1 MNSLQLPFKIDK
13 TTTFH
18 KQLGDWIGNVFYDI
32 LPEAGFE
39 LRDEQVYM
47 AFQLERAYKD
57 KKVIFAEAGV
67 GTGKTL
73 VYLLYSICIARY
85 TGKPA
90 IIACADDLLIEQL
103 VKPSGDIAKLSKAL
117 GLEIDARL
125 AKSQE
130 HYLCLEKLDKERSEI
145 DAAEVFES
153 IYEGLPSFIKRNESM
168 QVFEHYGDRKEYA
181 HLNDKEWRKV
191 NWDVFQDC
199 FSCPQRQRCGLTLT
213 RDHYRKAKDLIICSH
228 DFFMEHVWTHD
239 ARKREGQLPLLP
251 EASSLVFDEGHLLE
265 TAAQKALTYRI
276 KEETLLNLLERL
288 LKFNVREEF
297 ALLIEDTLDENLI
310 FFDLLS
316 KQSTKV
322 IGSERKDIQVDDNLL
337 QSIDRLHQLLER
349 VGNELVIESQLYA
362 MEQYEQRVVEEYLD
376 SVEKSLS
383 LIIHEKNSIY
393 WLEEQQ
399 GHQTLV
405 LMPRKVEEILQ
416 EHVFSKKIPIVFSSA
431 TLSENNSFQLI
442 SSTLG
447 ISKFDSFSVESPFD
461 YEQNMQVFLPTLD
474 ELDLFQDKLSIVK
487 NRLIKS
493 EGRTLIL
500 FSSTEELDTFKR
512 ENKKI
517 EYPFSI
523 LYDGDAERSQ
533 LVKQF
538 QEDEHSVLCSARL
551 WEGLDIPG
559 SSLSHVLIW
568 DLPFPPNDPVFNAKR
583 NDRKDPYWEVD
594 VPYMLLRLRQG
605 IGRLIRTSSDRGT
618 ITILSERM
626 HHDPRLFKRIKSIFP
641 KGVKI
646 QKG

>member
-1 MNSLQLPFKIDK
+1 MKDIVSQRLPFTIDK
-13 TTTFH
+13 TSTFYD
-18 KQLGDWIGNVFYDI
+18 QLGDWIGNVFYDI

-39 LRDEQVYM
+39 LRDEQIYM

-103 VKPSGDIAKLSKAL
+103 VKPTGDIAKLSKAL
-117 GLEIDARL
+117 DLEIDARL

-130 HYLCLEKLDKERSEI
+130 HYLCLEKLDKERAEIDSSEI
-145 DAAEVFES
+145 FHS
-153 IYEGLPSFIKRNESM
+153 IYANLPSFTKKNESM
-168 QVFEHYGDRKEYA
+168 QAFQHYGDRKEYP
-181 HLNDKEWRKV
+181 HLNDEEWKKI
-191 NWDVFQDC
+191 NWDAFQDC

-213 RDHYRKAKDLIICSH
+213 RDHYRRGTELIICSH

-239 ARKREGQLPLLP
+239 ARIREGQLPLLP

-297 ALLIEDTLDENLI
+297 ALLIEDTLDENTV
-310 FFDLLS
+310 FFNLLGEN
-316 KQSTKV
+316 STKV
-322 IGSERKDIQVDDNLL
+322 IGSERKDIKMDESLL
-337 QSIDRLHQLLER
+337 QSIHRLHQLLER
-349 VGNELVIESQLYA
+349 VGNELVIESELYA

-383 LIIHEKNSIY
+383 FIIHEKNAIY
-393 WLEEQQ
+393 WMEEQQ
-399 GHQTLV
+399 GQQTLV
-405 LMPRKVEEILQ
+405 LMPRKVEEILH

-461 YEQNMQVFLPTLD
+461 YEQNMQVLLPPLD
-474 ELDLFQDKLSIVK
+474 GPDLFKEKLALVK
-487 NRLIKS
+487 KQVIET

-500 FSSTEELDTFKR
+500 FPSAEELIMFKR
-512 ENKKI
+512 ENEKI

-523 LYDGDAERSQ
+523 LYDGDAERSE

-559 SSLSHVLIW
+559 TSLSHVLVW

-583 NDRKDPYWEVD
+583 NESKDPFWEVD

-605 IGRLIRTSSDRGT
+605 IGRLIRTSSDKGT
-618 ITILSERM
+618 ITILSERI
-626 HHDPRLFKRIKSIFP
+626 HHDLKLFERIQRIFP
-641 KGVKI
+641 N
-646 QKG
+646 

>member
-117 GLEIDARL
+117 GLEIDARR

-181 HLNDKEWRKV
+181 HLNDEEWRKV